1 MSYEANFLVVDDEKV
16 VCESCEMTLTDEG
29 HTVKIAMS
37 GKEALEKIKEE
48 TFDIALIDLKMP
60 EMDGIEVL
68 RAIKRSYPEITVIMI
83 TGYPTIET
91 AVQAQRLGAFDYV
104 LKPFAPDELNIVV
117 ARALDN
123 RELARENQRLRLELQ
138 DKHKFYNIV
147 GKSKNMREIYKSI
160 RKVAPTDSTILIYG
174 ESGTGKELIARA
186 IHYLSLRKDKQ
197 FVTVDCAV
205 LSENLLESELFGHVK
220 GSFTGATRDKP
231 GLFEIASGGTIFL
244 DEVGNISLNVQK
256 KLLRVLQER
265 EFMRVGGT
273 EVKKVDI
280 RLIAATN
287 RDLEAMVAEET
298 FRDDLFYR
306 INIVPIHLPP
316 LRERK
321 EDIPLLA
328 CHFLEKYSK
337 EATPLPPNAGG
348 KSKNVNNISAE
359 AMKLL
364 VNYNWPGNVRELEN
378 AIERIVVTTDEETI
392 LEGHL
397 PFIQGKPNDTVVT
410 VPRTSDELKGIKKTL
425 REKAVKEVER
435 LFVVE
440 ALKRNNWNVTKAAKD
455 VGMLRQNF
463 QVLMRKYNVQWAGA
477 SLPQKS
483 KKQRKSL

>member
-1 MSYEANFLVVDDEKV
+1 MSYEANFLVVDDEPV

-138 DKHKFYNIV
+138 DKHKFDNIV
-147 GKSKNMREIYKSI
+147 GKSKNMREIYNLI

-174 ESGTGKELIARA
+174 ETGTGKELIARA
-186 IHYLSLRKDKQ
+186 IHYNSLRKDKQ

-220 GSFTGATRDKP
+220 GSFTGATTDKP
-231 GLFEIASGGTIFL
+231 GLFEIASGGTVFL
-244 DEVGNISLNVQK
+244 DEIGNISLTVQK
-256 KLLRVLQER
+256 KLLRALQER

-273 EVKKVDI
+273 EVKKVDL
-280 RLIAATN
+280 RLIVATN
-287 RDLEAMVAEET
+287 RDLETMMAEGT

-306 INIVPIHLPP
+306 INIVPIHLP
-316 LRERK
+316 
-321 EDIPLLA
+321 
-328 CHFLEKYSK
+328 
-337 EATPLPPNAGG
+337 
-348 KSKNVNNISAE
+348 
-359 AMKLL
+359 
-364 VNYNWPGNVRELEN
+364 
-378 AIERIVVTTDEETI
+378 
-392 LEGHL
+392 
-397 PFIQGKPNDTVVT
+397 
-410 VPRTSDELKGIKKTL
+410 
-425 REKAVKEVER
+425 
-435 LFVVE
+435 
-440 ALKRNNWNVTKAAKD
+440 
-455 VGMLRQNF
+455 
-463 QVLMRKYNVQWAGA
+463 
-477 SLPQKS
+477 
-483 KKQRKSL
+483 